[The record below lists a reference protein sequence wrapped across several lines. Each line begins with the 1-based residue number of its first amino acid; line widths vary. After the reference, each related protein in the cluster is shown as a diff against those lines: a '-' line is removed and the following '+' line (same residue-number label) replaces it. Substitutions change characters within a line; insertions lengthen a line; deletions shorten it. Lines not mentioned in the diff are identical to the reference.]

1 MTFLFGENM
10 HWSRLE
16 EHLRT
21 FILDEPRKPLIILAP
36 FITTDYLSDLL
47 SEHQEVHIVTSWR
60 KDHLLSGV
68 SNLALYDEVRKRDGW
83 TLYINDRLHAKVYCK
98 NFETVMI
105 GSANLTRT
113 AMSDGVD
120 SNIELLVNESCDVEM
135 EHEIR
140 NVLRTSLH
148 LNDELFEIYH
158 RWYHSVE
165 QNASA
170 VDTGSVILPNPDR
183 EMFLV
188 SQLPA
193 TASPER
199 LWNLISGKEA
209 PDTSWSEQHAVKHD
223 MANYGLRQHLGYKE
237 FLSIL
242 IEMMKSQTFFCT
254 FTEEIDSEGL
264 RFGAAKQWIHERCID
279 DPVPYRKELTRT
291 VQNLF
296 AWVVALYPDEFEIIQ
311 PRHSQIIRRIAR

>member
-1 MTFLFGENM
+1 MIHLGDGM
-10 HWSRLE
+10 HWTRLE
-16 EHLRT
+16 DHLKT
-21 FILDEPRKPLIILAP
+21 LILDEPRKPLVILSP
-36 FITTDYLSDLL
+36 FITTDYLSNLL

-68 SNLALYDEVRKRDGW
+68 SNLALYGEVRKRDGW

-98 NFETVMI
+98 NFETIMI

-113 AMSDGVD
+113 AMSDGEN
-120 SNIELLVNESCDVEM
+120 SNIELLVNDSCDVEM
-135 EHEIR
+135 EREIR
-140 NVLRTSLH
+140 NILRTSLR

-165 QNASA
+165 KNATP

-199 LWNLISGKEA
+199 LWKLISGEEA
-209 PDTSWSEQHAVKHD
+209 PETSWSEQHAATHD
-223 MANYGLRQHLGYKE
+223 MANFGLSQHLDYGE
-237 FLSIL
+237 FQSVL
-242 IEMMKSQTFFCT
+242 IESMRRQTFFST
-254 FTEEIDSEGL
+254 FIEEIDSKGL
-264 RFGAAKQWIHERCID
+264 RFGAAKQWIHQRCID

-296 AWVVALYPDEFEIIQ
+296 AWVVGLYPDEFEIIR
-311 PRHSQIIRRIAR
+311 PRHTQVIRRLS

>member
-1 MTFLFGENM
+1 
-10 HWSRLE
+10 
-16 EHLRT
+16 
-21 FILDEPRKPLIILAP
+21 
-36 FITTDYLSDLL
+36 
-47 SEHQEVHIVTSWR
+47 
-60 KDHLLSGV
+60 
-68 SNLALYDEVRKRDGW
+68 
-83 TLYINDRLHAKVYCK
+83 
-98 NFETVMI
+98 MI

-113 AMSDGVD
+113 AMSDGVN

-158 RWYHSVE
+158 RWYRSVE

-209 PDTSWSEQHAVKHD
+209 PDTSWSEQHAVTHD
-223 MANYGLRQHLGYKE
+223 MKNFGLPQHLGYKE

-242 IEMMKSQTFFCT
+242 IEMMKSQTFFGT

>member
-1 MTFLFGENM
+1 MIIVFGENM
-10 HWSRLE
+10 HWNRLE
-16 EHLRT
+16 ERLT
-21 FILDEPRKPLIILAP
+21 TLILNEPRKPVIILSP
-36 FITTDYLSDLL
+36 FITTDYLCDLL
-47 SEHQEVHIVTSWR
+47 NEHQEVHIVTSWR
-60 KDHLLSGV
+60 KDHLLAGV
-68 SNLALYDEVRKRDGW
+68 SNLSLYDEVRKRDGW

-113 AMSDGVD
+113 AMSDGVN
-120 SNIELLVNESCDVEM
+120 SNIELLVNDSCNLEM
-135 EHEIR
+135 EREIR
-140 NVLRTSLH
+140 NVLRTSLC

-165 QNASA
+165 QSAST

-193 TASPER
+193 TASPVR
-199 LWNLISGKEA
+199 LWKLISGKET
-209 PDTSWSEQHAVKHD
+209 PETSWSEQHAVTHD
-223 MANYGLRQHLGYKE
+223 MANFGLPKHLEYEE
-237 FLSIL
+237 FQFVL
-242 IEMMKSQTFFCT
+242 IETMRRQTFFST
-254 FTEEIDSEGL
+254 FTEEINSEGL

-296 AWVVALYPDEFEIIQ
+296 AWIVALYPDEFEIIQ
-311 PRHSQIIRRIAR
+311 PRHSQIIRRLA

>member
-1 MTFLFGENM
+1 MLLSGENM

-16 EHLRT
+16 DHLKT
-21 FILDEPRKPLIILAP
+21 LILDEPRKPLVILSP
-36 FITTDYLSDLL
+36 FITTDYLSELL
-47 SEHQEVHIVTSWR
+47 CEHQEVHIVTSWR

-68 SNLALYDEVRKRDGW
+68 SNLALYGEVRKRDGW
-83 TLYINDRLHAKVYCK
+83 TLYVNDRLHAKVYCK
-98 NFETVMI
+98 NFETIMI

-113 AMSDGVD
+113 AMSDGEN
-120 SNIELLVNESCDVEM
+120 SNIELLVNDSCDVEM
-135 EHEIR
+135 EREIR
-140 NVLRTSLH
+140 NILRTSLR

-165 QNASA
+165 KNATP
-170 VDTGSVILPNPDR
+170 VETGSVILPNPDR

-193 TASPER
+193 TASPNR
-199 LWNLISGKEA
+199 LWKLISGEEA
-209 PDTSWSEQHAVKHD
+209 PETSWSEQHAASHD
-223 MANYGLRQHLGYKE
+223 MKNFGLSKYSEYEE
-237 FLSIL
+237 FHYAL
-242 IEMMKSQTFFCT
+242 IKTMKHQTFFST
-254 FTEEIDSEGL
+254 FIEEIDSKGL
-264 RFGAAKQWIHERCID
+264 RFGAAKQWIHQRCID

-311 PRHSQIIRRIAR
+311 PRHTQVIRRLS